1 MVNLYSYIPLSSGK
15 LSNWTDRQEH
25 ADCANQAVLISK
37 RFQVIFGVY
46 SNFGHFYANLN
57 CFLIIFGGKKFAGV
71 YIKAFCTSQIGQLLQ
86 VGRASYAAP
95 QRLCSTRQP
104 A

>member
-57 CFLIIFGGKKFAGV
+57 
-71 YIKAFCTSQIGQLLQ
+71 
-86 VGRASYAAP
+86 
-95 QRLCSTRQP
+95 
-104 A
+104 